1 MIINSLNT
9 IVSNEY
15 IVIIFLSL
23 LSVVS
28 TLIGIGLALL
38 CVKCFQGTKAIV
50 FGVSFSA
57 GIMLLISVF
66 ELFPE
71 SLREAGALS
80 SILAVVVG
88 VFFFILLN
96 ALLPH
101 FHFSHEGGLAK
112 NKIIRVAFLVAL
124 GLLIH
129 DFPEGFAMAN
139 SYLVSPQ
146 LGILIAL
153 GIAIHNIPEEFAI
166 AIPLAL
172 AQKKRMMFVV
182 GLLSALAE
190 PAGAIAGIAA
200 VHYFSYLNFF
210 FLSFAAGAMIF
221 ISLHE
226 LIPVALRYKQL
237 TSLAGGL
244 IASAAAY
251 LILVKIII
259 I

>member
-1 MIINSLNT
+1 VSDEYSIIVLLA
-9 IVSNEY
+9 
-15 IVIIFLSL
+15 FLS
-23 LSVVS
+23 VFS

-38 CVKCFQGTKAIV
+38 CVKCFRGTKAIV
-50 FGVSFSA
+50 FGISFSA
-57 GIMLLISVF
+57 GIMLLISAL

-71 SLREAGALS
+71 SLREAGVSSSLLAL
-80 SILAVVVG
+80 VVG
-88 VFFFILLN
+88 IFFFVLLN

-101 FHFSHEGGLAK
+101 FHMSHEDGLAK

-139 SYLVSPQ
+139 SYLVSPK

-153 GIAIHNIPEEFAI
+153 GITIHNIPEEFAI

-172 AQKKRMMFVV
+172 AQKKKMMFIV

-190 PAGAIAGIAA
+190 PAGAVVGIAA

-221 ISLHE
+221 ISFHE

-237 TSLAGGL
+237 SSLAGGL
-244 IASAAAY
+244 AASALVY
-251 LILVKIII
+251 FFLVKFIAM
-259 I
+259 

>member
-1 MIINSLNT
+1 MSDEYSIIILLA
-9 IVSNEY
+9 
-15 IVIIFLSL
+15 FLS
-23 LSVVS
+23 VFS

-38 CVKCFQGTKAIV
+38 CVKCFRGTKTIV
-50 FGVSFSA
+50 FGISFSA
-57 GIMLLISVF
+57 GIMILISTL

-71 SLREAGALS
+71 SWREAGATS
-80 SILAVVVG
+80 SILAVAVG

-101 FHFSHEGGLAK
+101 FHMAHEEGLAK
-112 NKIIRVAFLVAL
+112 SKIIRMAFLVAL

-172 AQKKRMMFVV
+172 AQKKKMMIVF

-190 PAGAIAGIAA
+190 PAGAAVGIAA
-200 VHYFSYLNFF
+200 VHYFSFLNFF

-221 ISLHE
+221 ISFHE
-226 LIPVALRYKQL
+226 LIPAALRYKHAL
-237 TSLAGGL
+237 SLSGGL
-244 IASAAAY
+244 IASVVVY
-251 LILVKIII
+251 FILVKFIAI
-259 I
+259 